1 MSSPQSVVAP
11 RRVIIDTDPGI
22 DDALALIL
30 ALRSPELRVE
40 AVTTVNGNV
49 ELEPATRNAL
59 RVLEVLD
66 LAEPPIVARGAKQP
80 LVREPLAAR
89 HVHGED
95 GLGDIGELTNANGG
109 PRYPE
114 PTLSPDP
121 ASAVEVI
128 LGLLRAHP
136 GEISIVA
143 LGPLTNIALALEA
156 NPAVFA
162 RVKEVIVMGGAVN
175 GIGNVTATAEFNFH
189 ADPHA
194 ASRVMRSGVPIT
206 AVGLDVTWRTLLMQ
220 TDLEARLEGRSD
232 RVAGFIKDISAK
244 YFEVNLKRRGLL
256 GCPLHDPLTVGV
268 AVDPSFVAV
277 ERFYADVETEGRLTS
292 GMLVADR
299 REGIRRGGREP
310 TINAGV
316 DVDAERFVRF
326 FLGRVLP
333 EPADPT

>member
-1 MSSPQSVVAP
+1 MSSAQSVVTP

-49 ELEPATRNAL
+49 ELESATRNAL

-66 LAEPPIVARGAKQP
+66 PAEPPIVARGAKQP
-80 LVREPLAAR
+80 LAREPLAAR

-95 GLGDIGELTNANGG
+95 GLGDIGGLTNTAGDA
-109 PRYPE
+109 RYPE
-114 PTLSPDP
+114 PSLSPDP

-128 LGLLRAHP
+128 LGLLRARP

-162 RVKEVIVMGGAVN
+162 EVKEVIVMGGSLS
-175 GIGNVTATAEFNFH
+175 GIGNVTATAEFNFY

-194 ASRVMRSGVPIT
+194 ASQLMRSRVPVTI
-206 AVGLDVTWRTLLMQ
+206 VGLDVTWRTLLLE
-220 TDLEARLEGRSD
+220 TDLEARLKGRSG
-232 RVAGFIKDISAK
+232 RVAEFIKDISGK
-244 YFEVNLKRRGLL
+244 YFEVNLKRRGLR

-268 AVDPSFVAV
+268 AIDPSFVTA
-277 ERFYADVETEGRLTS
+277 ERVHADVETEGRLTT

-299 REGIRRGGREP
+299 REGVRRAGREQA
-310 TINAGV
+310 IQAAV
-316 DVDAERFVRF
+316 DVDAERFVNF
-326 FLGRVLP
+326 FLERVLP
-333 EPADPT
+333 